1 MDRGFIFFRE
11 GKQTMSR
18 TIFIT
23 GGARSGK
30 SRFAEQ
36 MAANHGAPLCYLA
49 TAQSLDDE
57 MGRRIVQHQQ
67 RRGDAWHTIE
77 EPLRLAETLA
87 NCDGQ
92 YNAVLIDCLTL
103 WLSNLLMLHEY
114 LGEKA
119 EGRILEDVLHL
130 ADTLRGMTTPVII
143 VSNEVGM
150 GIVPD
155 NKLARI
161 FRDIAGQANQII
173 AAAADEAWLVA
184 SGIPLRL
191 K

>member
-1 MDRGFIFFRE
+1 
-11 GKQTMSR
+11 MSQ

-23 GGARSGK
+23 GGVRSGK

-36 MAANHGAPLCYLA
+36 ITHNFGAPLCYLA
-49 TAQSLDDE
+49 TAQPLDDE
-57 MGRRIVQHQQ
+57 MDHRIAKHQQ

-77 EPLRLAETLA
+77 EPLQLAETLA
-87 NCDGQ
+87 NHDGTC
-92 YNAVLIDCLTL
+92 NAVLIDCLTL

-119 EGRILEDVLHL
+119 EERILEDVLHL
-130 ADTLRGMTTPVII
+130 AETLRAMTTPVVI

-150 GIVPD
+150 GIVPE
-155 NKLARI
+155 NRLARI

-173 AAAADEAWLVA
+173 AAAADEVWLVA
-184 SGIPLRL
+184 SGIPLKL

>member
-1 MDRGFIFFRE
+1 MS
-11 GKQTMSR
+11 QTF
-18 TIFIT
+18 FIT

-36 MAANHGAPLCYLA
+36 MAAGFGATLGYLA

-57 MGRRIVQHQQ
+57 MGQRINKHQQ
-67 RRGDAWHTIE
+67 RRGAAWQTIE
-77 EPLRLAETLA
+77 EPLHLPQAMAA
-87 NCDGQ
+87 NDGLF
-92 YNAVLIDCLTL
+92 NVILVDCLTL
-103 WLSNLLMLHEY
+103 WLSNLLLLYEN
-114 LGEKA
+114 LGE
-119 EGRILEDVLHL
+119 ESETRVMDDVQRL
-130 ADTLRGMTTPVII
+130 ATTLRGMTTPVII

-155 NKLARI
+155 NRLARI

-173 AAAADEAWLVA
+173 AAAADQAWLVA
-184 SGIPLRL
+184 SGIPLKL

>member
-1 MDRGFIFFRE
+1 
-11 GKQTMSR
+11 MSR
-18 TIFIT
+18 IIFIT

-30 SRFAEQ
+30 STFAERITH
-36 MAANHGAPLCYLA
+36 NFGAPFCYLA
-49 TAQSLDDE
+49 TAQPLDDE
-57 MGRRIVQHQQ
+57 MNHRIAKHQQ
-67 RRGDAWHTIE
+67 RRGDAWQTTE
-77 EPLRLAETLA
+77 EPLQLAETLA
-87 NCDGQ
+87 NYDGT

-114 LGEKA
+114 QGEKA

-130 ADTLRGMTTPVII
+130 ADTLRGMKTPVVI

-150 GIVPD
+150 GIVPE
-155 NKLARI
+155 NRLARM

-173 AAAADEAWLVA
+173 AATADEAWLVA

>member
-1 MDRGFIFFRE
+1 MS
-11 GKQTMSR
+11 QT
-18 TIFIT
+18 TFIT

-36 MAANHGAPLCYLA
+36 TAATHGAPLCYLA
-49 TAQSLDDE
+49 TAQPLDDE
-57 MGRRIVQHQQ
+57 MGQRIRKHQQ
-67 RRGDAWHTIE
+67 RRGDDWQTIE
-77 EPLRLAETLA
+77 EPLHLTQSLAV
-87 NCDGQ
+87 NDGIF
-92 YNAVLIDCLTL
+92 NVILVDCLTL
-103 WLSNLLMLHEY
+103 WLSNLLLLYED
-114 LGEKA
+114 LGE
-119 EGRILEDVLHL
+119 ETESRIMDDVQRL
-130 ADTLRGMTTPVII
+130 AATLRGMTTPVII

-155 NKLARI
+155 HPLGRM

-173 AAAADEAWLVA
+173 AAAAREAWLVA

>member
-1 MDRGFIFFRE
+1 MG
-11 GKQTMSR
+11 Q

-36 MAANHGAPLCYLA
+36 LAAGYGAPLGYLA

-57 MGRRIVQHQQ
+57 MGQRIRKHQR
-67 RRGDAWHTIE
+67 RRGDAWKTIE
-77 EPLRLAETLA
+77 EPLHLSQALTL
-87 NCDGQ
+87 NDGRF
-92 YNAVLIDCLTL
+92 NVILVDCLTL
-103 WLSNLLMLHEY
+103 WLSNLLLLDDEPREESETRVMDAVQL
-114 LGEKA
+114 
-119 EGRILEDVLHL
+119 L
-130 ADTLRGMTTPVII
+130 AKTLRNMTTPVII
-143 VSNEVGM
+143 VTNEVGM
-150 GIVPD
+150 GIVPE
-155 NKLARI
+155 NRLARI

-173 AAAADEAWLVA
+173 AAAAGEAWLVA

>member
-1 MDRGFIFFRE
+1 
-11 GKQTMSR
+11 MSQ

-36 MAANHGAPLCYLA
+36 ITHNFGAPLCYLA
-49 TAQSLDDE
+49 TAQPLDDE
-57 MGRRIVQHQQ
+57 MDQRISKHQQ
-67 RRGDAWHTIE
+67 RRGDEWRTIE
-77 EPLRLAETLA
+77 EPLHLPQALAA
-87 NCDGQ
+87 NDGLC
-92 YNAVLIDCLTL
+92 NCILVDCLTL
-103 WLSNLLMLHEY
+103 WLSNLLLLYEN
-114 LGEKA
+114 LGE
-119 EGRILEDVLHL
+119 ETEIQILDDVQRL
-130 ADTLRGMTTPVII
+130 ASTLRGMTTPVIV

-155 NKLARI
+155 NRLARI

-173 AAAADEAWLVA
+173 AAAADQAWLVA
-184 SGIPLRL
+184 SGLPLKL

>member
-1 MDRGFIFFRE
+1 
-11 GKQTMSR
+11 MSQ

-36 MAANHGAPLCYLA
+36 TAATFGAPLCYLA

-57 MGRRIVQHQQ
+57 MDHRISIHQQ
-67 RRGDAWHTIE
+67 RRGDAWHTRE
-77 EPLRLAETLA
+77 EPLQLAEALA
-87 NCDGQ
+87 NYDGQ
-92 YNAVLIDCLTL
+92 YSAVLIDCLTL

-114 LGEKA
+114 LGAKA
-119 EGRILEDVLHL
+119 EERILEDVLHL
-130 ADTLRGMTTPVII
+130 AETLRSMISPVII

-150 GIVPD
+150 GIVPE
-155 NKLARI
+155 NRLARM

-184 SGIPLRL
+184 SGIPLKL

>member
-1 MDRGFIFFRE
+1 
-11 GKQTMSR
+11 MSR

-23 GGARSGK
+23 GGTRSGK

-36 MAANHGAPLCYLA
+36 LASNFNAPLCYLA
-49 TAQSLDDE
+49 TAHQLDDE
-57 MGRRIVQHQQ
+57 MGQRIRKHQQ
-67 RRGDAWHTIE
+67 RRGDAWQTTE
-77 EPLRLAETLA
+77 EPLHLTQALAA
-87 NCDGQ
+87 NDG
-92 YNAVLIDCLTL
+92 NFSVILVDCLTL
-103 WLSNLLMLHEY
+103 WLSNLLLLYED
-114 LGEKA
+114 LGEESEA
-119 EGRILEDVLHL
+119 RLIDDVQRL
-130 ADTLRGMTTPVII
+130 ATTLRGMSTPTII

-155 NKLARI
+155 NRLGRM

-173 AAAADEAWLVA
+173 AAAASEAWLVA

>member
-1 MDRGFIFFRE
+1 MP
-11 GKQTMSR
+11 Q

-23 GGARSGK
+23 GGTRSGK

-36 MAANHGAPLCYLA
+36 MAVSFGAPLCYLA

-57 MGRRIVQHQQ
+57 MGQRIRKHQQ
-67 RRGDAWHTIE
+67 RRGDAWQTIE
-77 EPLRLAETLA
+77 EPLHLPQNLAA
-87 NCDGQ
+87 NDGI
-92 YNAVLIDCLTL
+92 YSVILVDCLTL
-103 WLSNLLMLHEY
+103 WLSNLLLLYED
-114 LGEKA
+114 LGE
-119 EGRILEDVLHL
+119 ETETRLMDDVQRL
-130 ADTLRGMTTPVII
+130 AATLRGMTTPVIV

-155 NKLARI
+155 HRLGRM

-173 AAAADEAWLVA
+173 AAAASEAWLVA
-184 SGIPLRL
+184 SGIPLKL

>member
-1 MDRGFIFFRE
+1 
-11 GKQTMSR
+11 MSQ

-23 GGARSGK
+23 GGVRSGK

-36 MAANHGAPLCYLA
+36 ITHNFGAPLCYLA
-49 TAQSLDDE
+49 TAQPLDDE
-57 MGRRIVQHQQ
+57 MDHRIAKHQQ

-77 EPLRLAETLA
+77 EPLQLAETLA
-87 NCDGQ
+87 NYNGT

-114 LGEKA
+114 LGAKA
-119 EGRILEDVLHL
+119 EERILEDVLHL
-130 ADTLRGMTTPVII
+130 AETLRNTKTPVVI

-150 GIVPD
+150 GIVPE
-155 NKLARI
+155 NRLARL

-184 SGIPLRL
+184 SGIPLKL